1 MKNFTRRTV
10 GCLLFVSLPLGISR
24 SALAETVNNAPQ
36 NGTPVKLGTD
46 TTINS
51 NEPPTAPPVNSNPPL
66 QTDSGST
73 INQPP
78 ITNQNNQ
85 TNYGDSTMS
94 YPNCTGTC
102 VFSIGKINQQ
112 NQREVVAGVVWNITS
127 PENTQAQTGKITAQA
142 QSDKLDRDNNLVLM
156 EKLTQAISSR
166 QEERANGLAIM
177 LAKPLG
183 YQDHQKLIA
192 DIKNRNTIQPY
203 AARRN
208 TTQK

>member
-1 MKNFTRRTV
+1 MKNFTRRSV

-24 SALAETVNNAPQ
+24 SVLAQTVNNAPQ
-36 NGTPVKLGTD
+36 NGTPVKSGTD
-46 TTINS
+46 TTTNS
-51 NEPPTAPPVNSNPPL
+51 NDSPTAPPIDSTPPL
-66 QTDSGST
+66 QTNGDSTTS
-73 INQPP
+73 QPP

-102 VFSIGKINQQ
+102 VFGIGKINQQ
-112 NQREVVAGVVWNITS
+112 SQREFVAGVVWNISS

-142 QSDKLDRDNNLVLM
+142 QSDKLDRESKLVLM
-156 EKLTQAISSR
+156 EKLTQAVSSR

-183 YQDHQKLIA
+183 YNDHQKLIA
-192 DIKNRNTIQPY
+192 DIKNRNTNQPY
-203 AARRN
+203 ATRHN
-208 TTQK
+208 MTQK

>member
-1 MKNFTRRTV
+1 MQKFTRRSL
-10 GCLLFVSLPLGISR
+10 GCLLFASIPLSVSR
-24 SALAETVNNAPQ
+24 SAIAQTVNNAPQ
-36 NGTPVKLGTD
+36 NSTSAKSGTD

-51 NEPPTAPPVNSNPPL
+51 NDLPAAPPVDSTPPL
-66 QTDSGST
+66 QPNGDST

-102 VFSIGKINQQ
+102 VFGISKINQQ
-112 NQREVVAGVVWNITS
+112 NQREFVAGVVWNITS
-127 PENTQAQTGKITAQA
+127 PENTQAQTGRITAQA

-156 EKLTQAISSR
+156 EKLTQAISAR

-183 YQDHQKLIA
+183 YRDHQKLIA
-192 DIKNRNTIQPY
+192 DIKNRSAIQP
-203 AARRN
+203 
-208 TTQK
+208 